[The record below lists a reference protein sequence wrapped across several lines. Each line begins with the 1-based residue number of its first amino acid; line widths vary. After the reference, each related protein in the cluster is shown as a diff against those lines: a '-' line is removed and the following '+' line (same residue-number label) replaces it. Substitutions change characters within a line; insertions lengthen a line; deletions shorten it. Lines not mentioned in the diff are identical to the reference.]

1 MGLHGESQGHQSN
14 QHAKWE
20 VRWDIMGTD
29 EVTLIVVV
37 EDITVAGEGIMGV
50 EVAIIVTTGVD
61 NKAIMVGATV
71 MDRTLDSLE

>member
-20 VRWDIMGTD
+20 VRWDIMDTD
-29 EVTLIVVV
+29 EVTLIVV
-37 EDITVAGEGIMGV
+37 EDITVAEEGIMGV
-50 EVAIIVTTGVD
+50 EVVIIVTMGVD

-71 MDRTLDSLE
+71 MDRTQDSLE